1 MKDFLRENWLYI
13 VAPLV
18 IVLVG
23 IVAMMIW
30 WGGPE
35 SHFTYNVF

>member
-1 MKDFLRENWLYI
+1 MKAFLRENWLYI

-23 IVAMMIW
+23 IVVMLW
-30 WGGPE
+30 VWGSPE
-35 SHFTYNVF
+35 SRFDYNIW

>member
-1 MKDFLRENWLYI
+1 MKEFLRENWLYI

-23 IVAMMIW
+23 IVVILVLSNGA
-30 WGGPE
+30 E
-35 SHFTYNVF
+35 SPFTYNVH